1 MSDQDELGESLRLAK
16 SQLTALKRRSP
27 ETRTAGVVGMTPER
41 LYGVDPG
48 ATAFECTFS
57 FRGMAEQDVTR
68 EDVPRRRSSKSSS
81 NTRVRGSLG
90 SSSKVYEIT
99 SSAMWNDDKSGGD
112 APAAAAVAVALN
124 FGGSIDEESESFVRC
139 GDYGGSHTQ
148 SDSYTHTFEEEDP
161 SGLSTPPRSRS
172 VEPRPSLTDSPSTT
186 ATAMAGIAPVLR
198 KLPVTQ
204 RVAISP
210 TREKDDSELPRLG
223 NLDDIRAEYTFAP
236 TVTPAA
242 QDEWKQAKTPEG
254 KSYYYNRRTRE
265 SSWKAPTTGIIITL
279 PSDSSNPKPLR
290 ENDTNLTVRGAK
302 ASGEIHKVT
311 PAAQARLEEGEFA
324 AAQAFDPPKSP
335 YNVGIANYPTME
347 AEAAEAFDFIL
358 ERINDNDTDCFSRF
372 LEFCATER
380 ALRAAKVMEEDGLTT
395 TALVNRGQQQCP
407 ECGRSFAR
415 SESLHKHL
423 KGCKTIMEKRV
434 PSDSSRRRVFGTPM
448 DGFVGPSASPSP
460 STPAKQQ
467 QNTPGSAGSARH
479 HRAMR

>member
-27 ETRTAGVVGMTPER
+27 ETRTAGDGLTPGGEP
-41 LYGVDPG
+41 YGVDPG

-57 FRGMAEQDVTR
+57 FRGMTEQGTML
-68 EDVPRRRSSKSSS
+68 EEVPRRRSSKSSS
-81 NTRVRGSLG
+81 NPPARGSGGKKPSSFIG

-99 SSAMWNDDKSGGD
+99 SSAMWNDDRSGGG
-112 APAAAAVAVALN
+112 APAAAVAVALN

-139 GDYGGSHTQ
+139 GGSYTQ
-148 SDSYTHTFEEEDP
+148 SDSYTHTFEEDDP
-161 SGLSTPPRSRS
+161 SRLSTPPRSRQ

-186 ATAMAGIAPVLR
+186 ATAMAGIAPVVR

-223 NLDDIRAEYTFAP
+223 NLDDSRTEYTSAP
-236 TVTPAA
+236 SVITPAA

-265 SSWKAPTTGIIITL
+265 SSWKAPATGIIIPL
-279 PSDSSNPKPLR
+279 PADSSNPKPLR
-290 ENDTNLTVRGAK
+290 VNDTNLTVKGAS
-302 ASGEIHKVT
+302 AGGETHKVT
-311 PAAQARLEEGEFA
+311 PAAT
-324 AAQAFDPPKSP
+324 QAFDPPKSP
-335 YNVGIANYPTME
+335 YNVGIVSYPTME

-372 LEFCATER
+372 LEFCANER
-380 ALRAAKVMEEDGLTT
+380 ALRTAKVMEEEGLAATT
-395 TALVNRGQQQCP
+395 LVNRGQQQCP

-467 QNTPGSAGSARH
+467 QSTPGSAGSARH
-479 HRAMR
+479 HRAIR